1 MRIRLAVVSTVLLA
15 AVWLV
20 GCGQTGPLYLPE
32 NGEENGEAPSAPA
45 DGDSANG

>member
-15 AVWLV
+15 AAWLA

-32 NGEENGEAPSAPA
+32 EDAESGPAAEEPQGE
-45 DGDSANG
+45 